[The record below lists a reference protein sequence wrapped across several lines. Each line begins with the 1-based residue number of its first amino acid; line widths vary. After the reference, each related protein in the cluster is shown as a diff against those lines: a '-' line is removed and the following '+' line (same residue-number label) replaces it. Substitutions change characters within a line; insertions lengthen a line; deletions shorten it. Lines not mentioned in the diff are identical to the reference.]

1 MSDSVKLSE
10 AEEPDEYL
18 GRFRNLVSGT
28 TLVAKLDLW
37 ISFWGQCQNA
47 LDYTD
52 NSRRP
57 IIRLVVCLYLESGDR
72 THSFGK

>member
-1 MSDSVKLSE
+1 MKLSE